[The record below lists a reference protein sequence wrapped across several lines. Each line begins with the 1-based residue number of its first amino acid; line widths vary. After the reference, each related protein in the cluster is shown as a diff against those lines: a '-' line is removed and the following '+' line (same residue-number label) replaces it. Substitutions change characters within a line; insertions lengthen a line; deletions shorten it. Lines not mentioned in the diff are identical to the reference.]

1 MIATA
6 STTKRQFRGRPGFW
20 LGLGLAVLLVLLV
33 LVPLARILLVTVDG
47 EGLSVWRDVLTGRIA
62 RNLFWLPLRNTLVIG
77 FLVGLGSSLIGGFLA
92 WLVVLTDVPGRK
104 VLGTLASLPFVIPS
118 FAIALAWQ
126 VFFRNERV
134 GGTVGIFTEL
144 GMQVPDWL
152 AWGLLPIVLV
162 LITHYFALSYML
174 ISAGLT
180 SVGADMIEAAEL
192 TGASRTRI
200 LRSITLPVILPSILA
215 GGLLSFAE
223 GVGNFATPALLGLP
237 VRFQTLSTRLY
248 GMISTGQVER
258 GYVLSIL
265 LIVIAAALL
274 WVGNRYVSG
283 RRSYATITG
292 KGSRT
297 RRFSLGRWRWP
308 MFGIAMTICLFTT
321 VLPGIALLFSS
332 LSLKKGSMLSGLTLH
347 YWFGASDPSIAQ
359 GQAGVLRNPQV
370 LSAFGTTI
378 ALGLAVAVAAV
389 LVGLLL
395 GYTTS
400 RLKGGWLGDLIGQLA
415 YLPILIPGIAL
426 GAAYIALFGQSIG
439 PLPALYGTFAIL
451 VIAGAAYNLP
461 FSSQAGT
468 AAMRQV
474 SGELEE
480 AARMTG
486 ARLTRRLRDIF
497 VPLTAPGLIAGGVL
511 VFVKMV
517 RDLSLVVLL
526 YTPATPLLS
535 VTAFRYANEG
545 FLQFANAITMIIAT
559 LSVAMTLLAQYL
571 QRRSQPWAQR

>member
-1 MIATA
+1 MTI
-6 STTKRQFRGRPGFW
+6 STLTTRPRQRRPGLW
-20 LGLGLAVLLVLLV
+20 LGLGLALLLALLV
-33 LVPLARILLVTVDG
+33 LVPLFRILLVTV
-47 EGLSVWRDVLTGRIA
+47 EGQGVDVWREVLTGRVA

-77 FLVGLGSSLIGGFLA
+77 LLVGVGSSLVGGFLA
-92 WLVVLTDVPGRK
+92 WLVVLTDMPGRR
-104 VLGTLASLPFVIPS
+104 LIGTLASLPFVIPS

-134 GGTVGIFTEL
+134 GGTIGLFAEL
-144 GMQVPDWL
+144 GLSVPDWL
-152 AWGLLPIVLV
+152 AWGFVPIVLV

-174 ISAGLT
+174 ISAGLA

-192 TGASRTRI
+192 TGAKRARI
-200 LRSITLPVILPSILA
+200 LRDVTLPVVMPSILA
-215 GGLLSFAE
+215 GGLLAFAE

-237 VRFQTLSTRLY
+237 VRFHTLSTRLY

-274 WVGNRYVSG
+274 FAGNRYVSG

-297 RRFSLGRWRWP
+297 RRFALGRWRWP
-308 MFGIAMTICLFTT
+308 LFGAALTICLFTT

-332 LSLKKGSMLSGLTLH
+332 LSLKKGSVLSGLTLH
-347 YWFGASDPSIAQ
+347 YWLGASDPAVAQ

-370 LSAFGTTI
+370 LSALGTTI
-378 ALGLAVAVAAV
+378 ALGLAVALVAV
-389 LVGLLL
+389 LLGLLL
-395 GYTTS
+395 GYATS
-400 RLKGGWLGDLIGQLA
+400 RLKGGWLADVIGQLA

-426 GAAYIALFGQSIG
+426 GAAYIALFGQPVG
-439 PLPALYGTFAIL
+439 PLPALYGTFALL

-461 FSSQAGT
+461 FSSQAGA
-468 AAMRQV
+468 AAMSQV

-480 AARMTG
+480 AARITG
-486 ARLTRRLRDIF
+486 ARFTRRLRDIF

-559 LSVAMTLLAQYL
+559 ISVLMTLLAQYV
-571 QRRSQPWAQR
+571 QGRSQPWAKR

>member
-1 MIATA
+1 MTI
-6 STTKRQFRGRPGFW
+6 STLTTRPRQRRPGLW
-20 LGLGLAVLLVLLV
+20 LGLGLALLLALLV
-33 LVPLARILLVTVDG
+33 LVPLFRILLVTV
-47 EGLSVWRDVLTGRIA
+47 EGQGVDVWREVLTGRVA

-77 FLVGLGSSLIGGFLA
+77 LLVGVGSSLVGGFLA
-92 WLVVLTDVPGRK
+92 WLVVLTDMPGRR
-104 VLGTLASLPFVIPS
+104 LIGTLASLPFVIPS

-134 GGTVGIFTEL
+134 GGTIGLFAEL
-144 GMQVPDWL
+144 GLSVPDWL
-152 AWGLLPIVLV
+152 AWGFVPIVLV

-174 ISAGLT
+174 ISAGLA

-192 TGASRTRI
+192 TGAKRARI
-200 LRSITLPVILPSILA
+200 LRDVTLPVILPSILA
-215 GGLLSFAE
+215 GGLLAFAE

-237 VRFQTLSTRLY
+237 VRFHTLSTRLY

-274 WVGNRYVSG
+274 FAGNRYVSG

-297 RRFSLGRWRWP
+297 RRFALGRWRWP
-308 MFGIAMTICLFTT
+308 LFGAALTICLFTT

-332 LSLKKGSMLSGLTLH
+332 LSLKKGSVLSGLTLH
-347 YWFGASDPSIAQ
+347 YWLGASDPAIAQ

-370 LSAFGTTI
+370 LSALGTTI
-378 ALGLAVAVAAV
+378 ALGLAVALVAV
-389 LVGLLL
+389 LLGLLL
-395 GYTTS
+395 GYATS
-400 RLKGGWLGDLIGQLA
+400 RLKGGWLADVIGQLA

-426 GAAYIALFGQSIG
+426 GAAYIALFGQPVG
-439 PLPALYGTFAIL
+439 PLPALYGTFALL

-461 FSSQAGT
+461 FSSQAGA
-468 AAMRQV
+468 AAMSQV

-480 AARMTG
+480 AARITG
-486 ARLTRRLRDIF
+486 ARFTRRLRDIF

-559 LSVAMTLLAQYL
+559 ISVLMTLLAQYL
-571 QRRSQPWAQR
+571 QGRSQPWAKR

>member
-1 MIATA
+1 MTI
-6 STTKRQFRGRPGFW
+6 STLTTRPRQRRPGLW
-20 LGLGLAVLLVLLV
+20 LGLGLALLLALLV
-33 LVPLARILLVTVDG
+33 LVPLFRILLVTV
-47 EGLSVWRDVLTGRIA
+47 EGQGVDVWREVLTGRVA

-77 FLVGLGSSLIGGFLA
+77 LLVGVGSSLVGGFLA
-92 WLVVLTDVPGRK
+92 WLVVLTDMPGRR
-104 VLGTLASLPFVIPS
+104 LIGTLASLPFVIPS

-134 GGTVGIFTEL
+134 GGTIGLFAEL
-144 GMQVPDWL
+144 GLSVPDWL
-152 AWGLLPIVLV
+152 AWGFVPIVLV

-174 ISAGLT
+174 ISAGLA

-192 TGASRTRI
+192 TGAKRARI
-200 LRSITLPVILPSILA
+200 LRDVTLPVILPSILA
-215 GGLLSFAE
+215 GGLLAFAE

-237 VRFQTLSTRLY
+237 VRFHTLSTRLY

-274 WVGNRYVSG
+274 FAGNRYVSG

-297 RRFSLGRWRWP
+297 RRFALGRWRWP
-308 MFGIAMTICLFTT
+308 LFGAALTICLFTT

-332 LSLKKGSMLSGLTLH
+332 LSLKKGSVLSGLTLH
-347 YWFGASDPSIAQ
+347 YWLGASDPAIAQ

-370 LSAFGTTI
+370 LSALGTTI
-378 ALGLAVAVAAV
+378 ALGLAVALVAV
-389 LVGLLL
+389 LLGLLL
-395 GYTTS
+395 GYATS
-400 RLKGGWLGDLIGQLA
+400 RLKGGWLADVIGQLA

-426 GAAYIALFGQSIG
+426 GAAYIALFGQPVG
-439 PLPALYGTFAIL
+439 PLPALYGTFALL

-461 FSSQAGT
+461 FSSQAGA
-468 AAMRQV
+468 AAMSQV

-480 AARMTG
+480 AARITG
-486 ARLTRRLRDIF
+486 ARFTRRLHDIF

-559 LSVAMTLLAQYL
+559 ISVLMTLLAQYL
-571 QRRSQPWAQR
+571 QGRSQPWAKR

>member
-1 MIATA
+1 MTI
-6 STTKRQFRGRPGFW
+6 STLTTRPRQRRPGLW
-20 LGLGLAVLLVLLV
+20 LGLGLALLLALLV
-33 LVPLARILLVTVDG
+33 LVPLFRILLVTV
-47 EGLSVWRDVLTGRIA
+47 EGQGVDVWREVLTGRVA

-77 FLVGLGSSLIGGFLA
+77 LLVGVGSSLVGGFLA
-92 WLVVLTDVPGRK
+92 WLVVLTDMPGRR
-104 VLGTLASLPFVIPS
+104 LIGTLASLPFVIPS

-134 GGTVGIFTEL
+134 GGTIGLFAEL
-144 GMQVPDWL
+144 GMNVPDWL
-152 AWGLLPIVLV
+152 AWGFVPIVLV

-174 ISAGLT
+174 ISAGLA

-192 TGASRTRI
+192 TGAKRARI
-200 LRSITLPVILPSILA
+200 LRDVTLPVILPSILA
-215 GGLLSFAE
+215 GGLLAFAE

-237 VRFQTLSTRLY
+237 VRFHTLSTRLY

-274 WVGNRYVSG
+274 FAGNRYVSG

-297 RRFSLGRWRWP
+297 RRFALGRWRWP
-308 MFGIAMTICLFTT
+308 LFGAALTICLFTT

-332 LSLKKGSMLSGLTLH
+332 LSLKKGSVLSGLTLH
-347 YWFGASDPSIAQ
+347 YWLGASDPAIAQ

-370 LSAFGTTI
+370 LSALGTTI
-378 ALGLAVAVAAV
+378 ALGLAVALVAV
-389 LVGLLL
+389 LLGLLL
-395 GYTTS
+395 GYATS
-400 RLKGGWLGDLIGQLA
+400 RLKGGWLADVIGQLA

-426 GAAYIALFGQSIG
+426 GAAYIALFGQPVG
-439 PLPALYGTFAIL
+439 PLPALYGTFALL

-461 FSSQAGT
+461 FSSQAGA
-468 AAMRQV
+468 AAMSQV

-480 AARMTG
+480 AARITG
-486 ARLTRRLRDIF
+486 ARFTRRLRDIF

-559 LSVAMTLLAQYL
+559 ISVLMTLLAQYL
-571 QRRSQPWAQR
+571 QGRSQPWAKR

>member
-1 MIATA
+1 MTI
-6 STTKRQFRGRPGFW
+6 STFTTRPRQRRPGLW
-20 LGLGLAVLLVLLV
+20 LGLGLALLLALLV
-33 LVPLARILLVTVDG
+33 LVPLFRILLVTV
-47 EGLSVWRDVLTGRIA
+47 EGQGVDVWREVLTGRVA

-77 FLVGLGSSLIGGFLA
+77 LLVGVGSSLVGGFLA
-92 WLVVLTDVPGRK
+92 WLVVLTDMPGRR
-104 VLGTLASLPFVIPS
+104 LIGTLASLPFVIPS

-134 GGTVGIFTEL
+134 GGTIGLFAEL
-144 GMQVPDWL
+144 GLSVPDWL
-152 AWGLLPIVLV
+152 AWGFVPIVLV

-174 ISAGLT
+174 ISAGLA

-192 TGASRTRI
+192 TGAKRARI
-200 LRSITLPVILPSILA
+200 LRDVTLPVVMPSILA
-215 GGLLSFAE
+215 GGLLAFAE

-237 VRFQTLSTRLY
+237 VRFHTLSTRLY

-274 WVGNRYVSG
+274 FAGNRYVSG

-297 RRFSLGRWRWP
+297 RRFALGRWRWP
-308 MFGIAMTICLFTT
+308 LFGAALTICLFTT

-332 LSLKKGSMLSGLTLH
+332 LSLKKGSVLSGLTLH
-347 YWFGASDPSIAQ
+347 YWLGASDPAIAQ

-370 LSAFGTTI
+370 LSALGTTI
-378 ALGLAVAVAAV
+378 ALGLAVALVAV
-389 LVGLLL
+389 LLGLLL
-395 GYTTS
+395 GYATS
-400 RLKGGWLGDLIGQLA
+400 RLKGGWLADVIGQLA

-426 GAAYIALFGQSIG
+426 GAAYIALFGQPVG
-439 PLPALYGTFAIL
+439 PLPALYGTFALL

-461 FSSQAGT
+461 FSSQAGA
-468 AAMRQV
+468 AAMSQV

-480 AARMTG
+480 AARITG
-486 ARLTRRLRDIF
+486 ARFTRRLRDIF

-559 LSVAMTLLAQYL
+559 ISVLMTLLAQYL
-571 QRRSQPWAQR
+571 QGRSQPWAKR

>member
-6 STTKRQFRGRPGFW
+6 TTKRQFRGRPGFW
-20 LGLGLAVLLVLLV
+20 LGLGLAVLLALLV
-33 LVPLARILLVTVDG
+33 VVPLARILLVTVDG
-47 EGLSVWRDVLTGRIA
+47 EGISVWRDVLTGRIA

-77 FLVGLGSSLIGGFLA
+77 LLVGLGSSLVGGFLA
-92 WLVVLTDVPGRK
+92 WLVVLTDIPGRK
-104 VLGTLASLPFVIPS
+104 LIGTLASLPFVIPS

-144 GMQVPDWL
+144 GMAVPDWL
-152 AWGLLPIVLV
+152 AWGFMPIVVV
-162 LITHYFALSYML
+162 LITHYFSLSYLL

-180 SVGADMIEAAEL
+180 SVGAEMIEAAEL
-192 TGASRTRI
+192 TGAGRTRI

-215 GGLLSFAE
+215 GGLLAFAE

-237 VRFQTLSTRLY
+237 VRFHTLSTRLY

-274 WVGNRYVSG
+274 WAGNRYVSG

-297 RRFSLGRWRWP
+297 RRFALGRWKWP
-308 MFGIAMTICLFTT
+308 LFGVAITIGTFTT
-321 VLPGIALLFSS
+321 ILPGIALLFSS

-347 YWFGASDPSIAQ
+347 YWFGTSDPSIAQ

-370 LSAFGTTI
+370 LSALGTTV
-378 ALGLAVAVAAV
+378 ALGLAVALAAV
-389 LVGLLL
+389 VVGLLL
-395 GYTTS
+395 GYATS
-400 RLKGGWLGDLIGQLA
+400 RLRGGWLGDLIGQLA

-439 PLPALYGTFAIL
+439 PLPALYGTFALL

-461 FSSQAGT
+461 FSSQAGS

-480 AARMTG
+480 AARITG

-545 FLQFANAITMIIAT
+545 FLQFANAITIIIASI
-559 LSVAMTLLAQYL
+559 SVVMTLLAQYL

>member
-1 MIATA
+1 MTI
-6 STTKRQFRGRPGFW
+6 STLTTRPRQRRPGLW
-20 LGLGLAVLLVLLV
+20 LGLGLALLLALLV
-33 LVPLARILLVTVDG
+33 LVPLFRILLVTV
-47 EGLSVWRDVLTGRIA
+47 EGQGVDVWREVLTGRVA

-77 FLVGLGSSLIGGFLA
+77 LLVGVGSSLVGGFLA
-92 WLVVLTDVPGRK
+92 WLVVLTDMPGRR
-104 VLGTLASLPFVIPS
+104 LIGTLASLPFVIPS

-134 GGTVGIFTEL
+134 GGTIGLFAEL
-144 GMQVPDWL
+144 GLSVPDWL
-152 AWGLLPIVLV
+152 AWGFVPIVLV

-174 ISAGLT
+174 ISAGLA

-192 TGASRTRI
+192 TGAKRARI
-200 LRSITLPVILPSILA
+200 LRDVTLPVVMPSILA
-215 GGLLSFAE
+215 GGLLAFAE

-237 VRFQTLSTRLY
+237 VRFHTLSTRLY

-274 WVGNRYVSG
+274 FAGNRYVSG

-297 RRFSLGRWRWP
+297 RRFALGRWRWP
-308 MFGIAMTICLFTT
+308 LFGAALTICLFTT

-332 LSLKKGSMLSGLTLH
+332 LSLKKGSVLSGLTLH
-347 YWFGASDPSIAQ
+347 YWLGASDPAIAQ

-370 LSAFGTTI
+370 LSALGTTI
-378 ALGLAVAVAAV
+378 ALGLAVALVAV
-389 LVGLLL
+389 LLGLLL
-395 GYTTS
+395 GYATS
-400 RLKGGWLGDLIGQLA
+400 RLKGGWLADVIGQLA

-426 GAAYIALFGQSIG
+426 GAAYIALFGQPVG
-439 PLPALYGTFAIL
+439 PLPALYGTFALL

-461 FSSQAGT
+461 FSSQAGA
-468 AAMRQV
+468 AAMSQV

-480 AARMTG
+480 AARITG
-486 ARLTRRLRDIF
+486 ARFTRRLRDIF

-559 LSVAMTLLAQYL
+559 ISVLMTLLAQYV
-571 QRRSQPWAQR
+571 QGRSQPWAKR

>member
-1 MIATA
+1 MTI
-6 STTKRQFRGRPGFW
+6 STLTTRPRQRRPGLW
-20 LGLGLAVLLVLLV
+20 LGLGLALLLALLV
-33 LVPLARILLVTVDG
+33 LVPLFRILLVTV
-47 EGLSVWRDVLTGRIA
+47 EGQGVDVWREVLTGRVA

-77 FLVGLGSSLIGGFLA
+77 LLVGVGSSLVGGFLA
-92 WLVVLTDVPGRK
+92 WLVVLTDMPGRR
-104 VLGTLASLPFVIPS
+104 LIGTLASLPFVIPS

-134 GGTVGIFTEL
+134 GGTIGLFAEL
-144 GMQVPDWL
+144 GLSVPDWL
-152 AWGLLPIVLV
+152 AWGFVPIVLV

-174 ISAGLT
+174 ISAGLA

-192 TGASRTRI
+192 TGAKRARI
-200 LRSITLPVILPSILA
+200 LRDVTLPVVMPSILA
-215 GGLLSFAE
+215 GGLLAFAE

-237 VRFQTLSTRLY
+237 VRFHTLSTRLY

-274 WVGNRYVSG
+274 FAGNRYVSG

-297 RRFSLGRWRWP
+297 RRFALGRWRWP
-308 MFGIAMTICLFTT
+308 LFGAALTICLFTT

-332 LSLKKGSMLSGLTLH
+332 LSLKKGSVLSGLTLH
-347 YWFGASDPSIAQ
+347 YWLGASDPAVAQ

-370 LSAFGTTI
+370 LSALGTTI
-378 ALGLAVAVAAV
+378 ALGLAVALVAV
-389 LVGLLL
+389 LLGLLL
-395 GYTTS
+395 GYATS
-400 RLKGGWLGDLIGQLA
+400 RLKGGWLADVIGQLA

-426 GAAYIALFGQSIG
+426 GAAYIALFGQPVG
-439 PLPALYGTFAIL
+439 PLPALYGTFALL

-461 FSSQAGT
+461 FSSQAGA
-468 AAMRQV
+468 AAMSQV

-480 AARMTG
+480 AARITG
-486 ARLTRRLRDIF
+486 ARFTRRLHDIF

-559 LSVAMTLLAQYL
+559 ISVLMTLLAQYL
-571 QRRSQPWAQR
+571 QGRSQPWAKR

>member
-1 MIATA
+1 MTI
-6 STTKRQFRGRPGFW
+6 STLTTRPRQRRPGLW
-20 LGLGLAVLLVLLV
+20 LGLGLALLLALLV
-33 LVPLARILLVTVDG
+33 LVPLFRILLVTV
-47 EGLSVWRDVLTGRIA
+47 EGQGVDVWREVLTGRVA

-77 FLVGLGSSLIGGFLA
+77 LLVGVGSSLVGGFLA
-92 WLVVLTDVPGRK
+92 WLVVLTDMPGRR
-104 VLGTLASLPFVIPS
+104 LIGTLASLPFVIPS

-134 GGTVGIFTEL
+134 GGTIGLFAEL
-144 GMQVPDWL
+144 GLSVPDWL
-152 AWGLLPIVLV
+152 AWGFVPIVLV

-174 ISAGLT
+174 ISAGLA

-192 TGASRTRI
+192 TGAKRARI
-200 LRSITLPVILPSILA
+200 LRDVTLPVVMPSILA
-215 GGLLSFAE
+215 GGLLAFAE

-237 VRFQTLSTRLY
+237 VRFHTLSTRLY

-274 WVGNRYVSG
+274 FAGNRYVSG

-297 RRFSLGRWRWP
+297 RRFALGRWRWP
-308 MFGIAMTICLFTT
+308 LFGAALTICLFTT

-332 LSLKKGSMLSGLTLH
+332 LSLKKGSVLSGLTLH
-347 YWFGASDPSIAQ
+347 YWLGASDPAIAQ

-370 LSAFGTTI
+370 LSALGTTI
-378 ALGLAVAVAAV
+378 ALGLAVALVAV
-389 LVGLLL
+389 LLGLLL
-395 GYTTS
+395 GYATS
-400 RLKGGWLGDLIGQLA
+400 RLKGGWLADVIGQLA

-426 GAAYIALFGQSIG
+426 GAAYIALFGQPVG
-439 PLPALYGTFAIL
+439 PLPALYGTFALL

-461 FSSQAGT
+461 FSSQAGA
-468 AAMRQV
+468 AAMSQV

-480 AARMTG
+480 AARITG
-486 ARLTRRLRDIF
+486 ARFTRRLRDIF

-559 LSVAMTLLAQYL
+559 ISVLMTLLAQYL
-571 QRRSQPWAQR
+571 QGRSQPWAKR

>member
-1 MIATA
+1 MTI
-6 STTKRQFRGRPGFW
+6 STLTTRPRQRRPGLW
-20 LGLGLAVLLVLLV
+20 LGLGLALLLALLV
-33 LVPLARILLVTVDG
+33 LVPLFRILLVTV
-47 EGLSVWRDVLTGRIA
+47 EGQGVDVWREVLTGRVA

-77 FLVGLGSSLIGGFLA
+77 LLVGVGSSLVGGFLA
-92 WLVVLTDVPGRK
+92 WLVVLTDMPGRR
-104 VLGTLASLPFVIPS
+104 LIGTLASLPFVIPS

-134 GGTVGIFTEL
+134 GGTIGLFAEL
-144 GMQVPDWL
+144 GLSVPDWL
-152 AWGLLPIVLV
+152 AWGFVPIVLV

-174 ISAGLT
+174 ISAGLA

-192 TGASRTRI
+192 TGAKRARI
-200 LRSITLPVILPSILA
+200 LRDVTLPVVMPSILA
-215 GGLLSFAE
+215 GGLLAFAE

-237 VRFQTLSTRLY
+237 VRFHTLSTRLY

-274 WVGNRYVSG
+274 FAGNRYVSG

-297 RRFSLGRWRWP
+297 RRFALGRWRWP
-308 MFGIAMTICLFTT
+308 LFGAALTICLFTT

-332 LSLKKGSMLSGLTLH
+332 LSLKKGSVLSGLTLH
-347 YWFGASDPSIAQ
+347 YWLGASDPAIAQ

-370 LSAFGTTI
+370 LSALGTTI
-378 ALGLAVAVAAV
+378 ALGLAVALVAV
-389 LVGLLL
+389 LLGLLL
-395 GYTTS
+395 GYATS
-400 RLKGGWLGDLIGQLA
+400 RLKGGWLADVIGQLA

-426 GAAYIALFGQSIG
+426 GAAYIALFGQPVG
-439 PLPALYGTFAIL
+439 PLPALYGTFALL

-461 FSSQAGT
+461 FSSQAGA
-468 AAMRQV
+468 AAMSQV

-480 AARMTG
+480 AARITG
-486 ARLTRRLRDIF
+486 ARFTRRLHDIF

-559 LSVAMTLLAQYL
+559 ISVLMTLLAQYL
-571 QRRSQPWAQR
+571 QGRSQPWAKR

>member
-1 MIATA
+1 MTI
-6 STTKRQFRGRPGFW
+6 STLTTRPRQRRPGLW
-20 LGLGLAVLLVLLV
+20 LGLGLALLLALLV
-33 LVPLARILLVTVDG
+33 LVPLFRILLVTV
-47 EGLSVWRDVLTGRIA
+47 EGQGVDVWREVLTGRVA

-77 FLVGLGSSLIGGFLA
+77 LLVGVGSSLVGGFLA
-92 WLVVLTDVPGRK
+92 WLVVLTDMPGRR
-104 VLGTLASLPFVIPS
+104 LIGTLASLPFVIPS

-134 GGTVGIFTEL
+134 GGTIGLFAEL
-144 GMQVPDWL
+144 GLSVPDWL
-152 AWGLLPIVLV
+152 AWGFVPIVLV

-174 ISAGLT
+174 ISAGLA

-192 TGASRTRI
+192 TGAKRARI
-200 LRSITLPVILPSILA
+200 LRDVTLPVILPSILA
-215 GGLLSFAE
+215 GGLLAFAE

-237 VRFQTLSTRLY
+237 VRFHTLSTRLY

-274 WVGNRYVSG
+274 FAGNRYVSG
-283 RRSYATITG
+283 RHSYATITG

-297 RRFSLGRWRWP
+297 RRFALGRWRWP
-308 MFGIAMTICLFTT
+308 LFGAALTICLFTT

-332 LSLKKGSMLSGLTLH
+332 LSLKKGSVLSGLTLH
-347 YWFGASDPSIAQ
+347 YWLGASDPAIAQ

-370 LSAFGTTI
+370 LSALGTTI
-378 ALGLAVAVAAV
+378 ALGLAVALVAV
-389 LVGLLL
+389 LLGLLL
-395 GYTTS
+395 GYATS
-400 RLKGGWLGDLIGQLA
+400 RLKGGWLADVIGQLA

-426 GAAYIALFGQSIG
+426 GAAYIALFGQPVG
-439 PLPALYGTFAIL
+439 PLPALYGTFALL

-461 FSSQAGT
+461 FSSQAGA
-468 AAMRQV
+468 AAMSQV

-480 AARMTG
+480 AARITG
-486 ARLTRRLRDIF
+486 ARFTRRLHDIF

-559 LSVAMTLLAQYL
+559 ISVLMTLLAQYL
-571 QRRSQPWAQR
+571 QGRSQPWAKR

>member
-1 MIATA
+1 MTI
-6 STTKRQFRGRPGFW
+6 STFTTRPRQRRPGLW
-20 LGLGLAVLLVLLV
+20 LGLGLALLLALLV
-33 LVPLARILLVTVDG
+33 LVPLFRILLVTV
-47 EGLSVWRDVLTGRIA
+47 EGQGVDVWREVLTGRVA

-77 FLVGLGSSLIGGFLA
+77 LLVGVGSSLVGGFLA
-92 WLVVLTDVPGRK
+92 WLVVLTDMPGRR
-104 VLGTLASLPFVIPS
+104 LIGTLASLPFVIPS

-134 GGTVGIFTEL
+134 GGTIGLFAEL
-144 GMQVPDWL
+144 GLSVPDWL
-152 AWGLLPIVLV
+152 AWGFVPIVLV

-174 ISAGLT
+174 ISAGLA

-192 TGASRTRI
+192 TGAKRARI
-200 LRSITLPVILPSILA
+200 LRDVTLPVVMPSILA
-215 GGLLSFAE
+215 GGLLAFAE

-237 VRFQTLSTRLY
+237 VRFHTLSTRLY

-274 WVGNRYVSG
+274 FAGNRYVSG

-297 RRFSLGRWRWP
+297 RRFALGRWRWP
-308 MFGIAMTICLFTT
+308 LFGAALTICLFTT

-332 LSLKKGSMLSGLTLH
+332 LSLKKGSVLSGLTLH
-347 YWFGASDPSIAQ
+347 YWLGASDPAIAQ

-370 LSAFGTTI
+370 LSALGTTI
-378 ALGLAVAVAAV
+378 ALGLAVALVAV
-389 LVGLLL
+389 LLGLLL
-395 GYTTS
+395 GYATS
-400 RLKGGWLGDLIGQLA
+400 RLKGGWLADVIGQLA

-426 GAAYIALFGQSIG
+426 GAAYIALFGQPVG
-439 PLPALYGTFAIL
+439 PLPALYGTFALL

-461 FSSQAGT
+461 FSSQAGA
-468 AAMRQV
+468 AAMSQV

-480 AARMTG
+480 AARITG
-486 ARLTRRLRDIF
+486 ARFTRRLHDIF

-559 LSVAMTLLAQYL
+559 ISVLMTLLAQYV
-571 QRRSQPWAQR
+571 QGRSQPWAKR

>member
-1 MIATA
+1 MTI
-6 STTKRQFRGRPGFW
+6 STLTTRPRQRRPGLW
-20 LGLGLAVLLVLLV
+20 LGLGLALLLALLV
-33 LVPLARILLVTVDG
+33 LVPLFRILLVTV
-47 EGLSVWRDVLTGRIA
+47 EGQGVDVWREVLTGRVA

-77 FLVGLGSSLIGGFLA
+77 LLVGVGSSLVGGFLA
-92 WLVVLTDVPGRK
+92 WLVVLTDMPGRR
-104 VLGTLASLPFVIPS
+104 LIGTLASLPFVIPS

-134 GGTVGIFTEL
+134 GGTIGLFAEL
-144 GMQVPDWL
+144 GLSVPDWL
-152 AWGLLPIVLV
+152 AWGFVPIVLV

-174 ISAGLT
+174 ISAGLA

-192 TGASRTRI
+192 TGAKRARI
-200 LRSITLPVILPSILA
+200 LRDVTLPVVMPSILA
-215 GGLLSFAE
+215 GGLLAFAE

-237 VRFQTLSTRLY
+237 VRFHTLSTRLY

-274 WVGNRYVSG
+274 FAGNRYVSG

-297 RRFSLGRWRWP
+297 RRFALGRWRWP
-308 MFGIAMTICLFTT
+308 LFGAALTICLFTT

-332 LSLKKGSMLSGLTLH
+332 LSLKKGSVLSGLTLH
-347 YWFGASDPSIAQ
+347 YWLGASDPAIAQ

-370 LSAFGTTI
+370 LSALGTTI
-378 ALGLAVAVAAV
+378 ALGLAVALVAV
-389 LVGLLL
+389 LLGLLL
-395 GYTTS
+395 GYATS
-400 RLKGGWLGDLIGQLA
+400 RLKGGWLADVIGQLA

-426 GAAYIALFGQSIG
+426 GAAYIALFGQPVG
-439 PLPALYGTFAIL
+439 PLPALYGTFALL

-461 FSSQAGT
+461 FSSQAGA
-468 AAMRQV
+468 AAMSQV

-480 AARMTG
+480 AARITG
-486 ARLTRRLRDIF
+486 ARFTRRLHDIF

-559 LSVAMTLLAQYL
+559 ISVLMTLLAQYV
-571 QRRSQPWAQR
+571 QGRSQPWAKR